1 MTRLCRNLLNNGG
14 ETAMLARQKS
24 PLILYATSL
33 KMTMAARWRSPR
45 ILDSAKTAMAR
56 LHSDLLNDCGKT
68 AILAHQQSPSI
79 WWCDI
84 FDMAMA
90 ARRKSSR
97 ILDGGNTAMSAHR
110 LLDNDGVQ
118 RVSELF
124 DSTLFVG
131 R

>member
-14 ETAMLARQKS
+14 ETAMLAHQKS

-33 KMTMAARWRSPR
+33 KMTMAARWQSPR

-79 WWCDI
+79 WRCAI
-84 FDMAMA
+84 FDNGNGGT
-90 ARRKSSR
+90 SSE
-97 ILDGGNTAMSAHR
+97 IFSNS
-110 LLDNDGVQ
+110 
-118 RVSELF
+118 
-124 DSTLFVG
+124 
-131 R
+131 

>member
-1 MTRLCRNLLNNGG
+1 M
-14 ETAMLARQKS
+14 M
-24 PLILYATSL
+24 
-33 KMTMAARWRSPR
+33 MVARWRSPR
-45 ILDSAKTAMAR
+45 ILDSAKTLMAR

-79 WWCDI
+79 WRCDI

-90 ARRKSSR
+90 ARHKSSR

-110 LLDNDGVQ
+110 LLVNDGVQ